1 MPNHVV
7 SFSESSGCVTWEG
20 KIIVDADE
28 FNAYLRG
35 PVRSRLI
42 DQGNSQQ
49 FEADLQALA
58 TTGMAIDTLRQ
69 ILMAPETERE
79 PWEVGE
85 ALAECLL
92 EEMHNVKW
100 PWNMVRDRRT
110 PKASLPGADLVGFI
124 ITTSGT
130 LLLFG
135 EVKTSNDISNPPNV
149 MYGRSGMI
157 SQLDNLA
164 NNCQNRNCLIK
175 WLYHRCKNAEFGP
188 LFQEAVTQ
196 YLHSGGQDF
205 VLFGLLMR
213 DTNPHILDLQNR
225 AIELASVVANPTK
238 VELNAWYL
246 PTPINQWPSLVAGA
260 N

>member
-1 MPNHVV
+1 M

-28 FNAYLRG
+28 FNAYLRD

-49 FEADLQALA
+49 FESDLQALA
-58 TTGMAIDTLRQ
+58 TTGMAIDTLKQ
-69 ILMAPETERE
+69 ILMAQETERE

-92 EEMHNVKW
+92 EEMHSVRW
-100 PWNMVRDRRT
+100 PWNMGRDRRT

-124 ITTSGT
+124 ITNFGT
-130 LLLFG
+130 MLLFG
-135 EVKTSNDISNPPNV
+135 EVKTSNDANNPPNI
-149 MYGRSGMI
+149 MYGRSGMV

-164 NNCQNRNCLIK
+164 NNCQNHFCLLK
-175 WLYHRCKNAEFGP
+175 WLYNRCMNTEFWP
-188 LFQEAVTQ
+188 LYQEAVTK
-196 YLHSGGQDF
+196 YLNSMGRDF
-205 VLFGLLMR
+205 MLFGLLMR

-225 AIELASVVANPTK
+225 AIALAGVVIHPTR
-238 VELNAWYL
+238 VELTAWYL